1 MRKSFPVEDLAR
13 DDRFVR
19 VPMTE
24 RFNDPRTARMEQA
37 GSKKRTGPGRL
48 EVRAGTGL
56 HRGEHN
62 KPCNSRNRLRSR
74 ILPNFVT

>member
-24 RFNDPRTARMEQA
+24 RFNDPRTAQVEQRQLRQA
-37 GSKKRTGPGRL
+37 QRPRSPHPRPPR
-48 EVRAGTGL
+48 RA
-56 HRGEHN
+56 RRR
-62 KPCNSRNRLRSR
+62 PRR
-74 ILPNFVT
+74 